1 MLKIWGRNNSIN
13 VQKVL
18 WCCEEMDVPFMR
30 IDAGGEFGGLDTA
43 EFQRRNPNGL
53 VPVLEDDGFVLWE
66 SHAIVRYLAD
76 CHGRGGL
83 WPEDVRVRADA
94 NRWMDWQL
102 GSVWPPFRVVFI
114 GLVRT
119 PATQRD
125 DAAIASAFRSVTDY
139 MRILDAHLKDREYV
153 AGDHFSMGD
162 IPMGAATY
170 RWFNMDIE
178 RPDLPHLE
186 RWYQHLAA
194 RPAYRKV
201 IMLPIT

>member
-18 WCCEEMDVPFMR
+18 WCCEEMDVPFTR
-30 IDAGGEFGGLDTA
+30 LDAGGEFGGLDTA
-43 EFQRRNPNGL
+43 EFRQRNPNGL

-76 CHGRGGL
+76 RHGRGGL
-83 WPEDVRVRADA
+83 WPEDVCVRADA

-102 GSVWPPFRVVFI
+102 GCVWPPFRVMFI

-119 PATQRD
+119 PAAQRD
-125 DAAIASAFRSVTDY
+125 DAAIASALRGVTDY
-139 MRILDAHLKDREYV
+139 MRILDAHLKDHEFV

-162 IPMGAATY
+162 IPLGATAY

-186 RWYQHLAA
+186 TWYQRLAV